1 MYSAYSTS
9 ATPFTPRVS
18 GSALAYTRSD
28 TPSSFRV
35 LPQGTTPLGSELSV
49 SGERIARRIAETR
62 QWLQEM
68 NKEVRVAKKRYLIQ
82 RKSASLVCSMLRASS
97 ALLTEKYAHQNTSN
111 GVHPPRFRYCLNSFL
126 DGTPFLTPRALCRY
140 NTAVAEILTDDQLE
154 LMRRY
159 VFDYDEASFADL
171 LYADEIVP
179 YTEQHA
185 PYGEE
190 EVPVAVRRFNE
201 RSRHALERLF
211 AAPGGLADATVRAAL
226 LVPRVA
232 PEDEGDGA
240 GENGG
245 YGDTEWV
252 S

>member
-1 MYSAYSTS
+1 MYSGHSTS
-9 ATPFTPRVS
+9 ATPFSLRAP
-18 GSALAYTRSD
+18 GSALVYTRSD

-35 LPQGTTPLGSELSV
+35 LPQGSSLFGSELGV
-49 SGERIARRIAETR
+49 SSERIARRIEETR
-62 QWLQEM
+62 QWLQDM
-68 NKEVRVAKKRYLIQ
+68 NKEVRMARKKYLNQ
-82 RKSASLVCSMLRASS
+82 QKSASIVCSTLRASS
-97 ALLTEKYAHQNTSN
+97 ALLTEKYGHQHTSN
-111 GVHPPRFRYCLNSFL
+111 GVQPPRFRYSLNSFL

-140 NTAVAEILTDDQLE
+140 NTAVAELLTDDQLE

-179 YTEQHA
+179 YTEQHT

-190 EVPVAVRRFNE
+190 EVPAAVRRFNE
-201 RSRHALERLF
+201 RSRRALERLF

-232 PEDEGDGA
+232 PEDEGDGDDAA

-245 YGDTEWV
+245 Y
-252 S
+252 